1 MHLAGI
7 PGHPRRISDYPT
19 IFYRLHSIESIGT
32 LGVLLSLIIFCWVVG
47 CLHFIQWNESFPKGC
62 IPSNPVMNSLR
73 FESKRIIWVQ
83 HLKIRWVDWLLIL
96 KNIGVCFTTVQSN
109 WFPIM
114 ISLVNASHRMRIP
127 GKRGSQNLDQHRVDR
142 ILSLYQVS
150 R

>member
-47 CLHFIQWNESFPKGC
+47 CLHFD
-62 IPSNPVMNSLR
+62 SLR